1 MNTLLQLFED
11 PAIERIFTQSERS
24 DITKSCVRYLFKLIT
39 LKEFKEQLDDYGLQ
53 TEIWRTSV
61 SNSEKAS
68 MASRVKLWLRYLS
81 KYPTKKSAKRFGV
94 DVCNI
99 ELRDIVLGDSIL
111 LKEIAS
117 IPGPTLSWTKMQ
129 KVLANAMLDLT
140 PFVKSRVHKKMRFL
154 INDSGNDLEDF
165 EGELMVYVIS
175 GIYAKYPRF
184 DNYQHLLNT
193 GRTIANNMSVNLI
206 KHHTSQGR
214 NTKYQNADGTFSSN
228 KVSLD
233 ALTEN
238 RTSGDYIGDDYL
250 TTDSGMLEMELQHSV
265 ETIANSPKKV
275 KALKLLMGY
284 DAKFSSWL
292 VSTNRTTIAENN
304 KFQDRLIAKGRAK
317 DYINYIAEYL
327 KVPTIN
333 VHKFFESLVAG
344 LCLETPGMAT

>member
-11 PAIERIFTQSERS
+11 PAIERIFTISERA

-39 LKEFKEQLDDYGLQ
+39 LKEFKEQLDDYGLH
-53 TEIWRTSV
+53 TETWRASV
-61 SNSEKAS
+61 SNSS

-81 KYPTKKSAKRFGV
+81 KYPMKKSARKFGV
-94 DVCNI
+94 DSCNV
-99 ELRDIVLGDSIL
+99 ELRDIVLGDKALI
-111 LKEIAS
+111 KEIS
-117 IPGPTLSWTKMQ
+117 DIPGPTLTWDKMQ

-140 PFVKSRVHKKMRFL
+140 PFIRTRVHKKMRFL
-154 INDSGNDLEDF
+154 RNDSGNDLEDF
-165 EGELMVYVIS
+165 EGELMIYVIS
-175 GIYAKYPRF
+175 GVYAKYPRF

-193 GRTIANNMSVNLI
+193 GRTIVNNMSVNLI

-214 NTKYQNADGTFSSN
+214 NTKFQNADGTFSSN

-238 RTSGDYIGDDYL
+238 RTSGDYIGEDYL
-250 TTDSGMLEMELQHSV
+250 TSDSGMSELELQHSV
-265 ETIANSPKKV
+265 EAIANTPKKV

-317 DYINYIAEYL
+317 DYIDYIAEYL
-327 KVPTIN
+327 KVPSIN
-333 VHKFFESLVAG
+333 VHKFFESLVSG
-344 LCLETPGMAT
+344 LCLAH